1 MPGRWKKEPSQQTLQ
16 LIAGSA
22 EHTPETQHDAYSYM
36 CPTCICTGRS
46 SRRPERDVGERKIG
60 YATEAEG
67 IAVGLKGLRFKQSGL
82 RRRLASVVCARI

>member
-46 SRRPERDVGERKIG
+46 SRRRERDFGQRKIG
-60 YATEAEG
+60 YVTR
-67 IAVGLKGLRFKQSGL
+67 GLGLRD
-82 RRRLASVVCARI
+82 